1 MERHG
6 LDEEQAFAVLKR
18 YSQDQNIKLRDL
30 ADQLVRTKQ
39 LPVDRHALGRVVD
52 ESPSGAASTVP

>member
-18 YSQDQNIKLRDL
+18 YSQDQNIKLREL

-39 LPVDRHALGRVVD
+39 LPVDHPAQGVPVD